1 MTEIEDYEYVCS
13 LTNHIAD
20 RLSTYELLT
29 QLAEEAAELAQ
40 AALKYRRALRTERV
54 QEDTSPTPKTAQE
67 AKKSL
72 EEEVADVELCIYA
85 LEMPTIDFEPMK
97 HKAERWLR
105 RLEAYED
112 ATP

>member
-1 MTEIEDYEYVCS
+1 MTEIEDYEYVHS
-13 LTNHIAD
+13 LANHISD

-40 AALKYRRALRTERV
+40 AALKYRRALRMEQG

-85 LEMPTIDFEPMK
+85 LEMLTIDFEPMK

-105 RLEAYED
+105 RLEAYEN